1 MTLNHKKMKWLMTV
15 GDSDQKKKKPL
26 LHHIGEKF
34 EGDNHSTNHQTLCNA
49 LEPSEEKPMEEFV
62 DI

>member
-1 MTLNHKKMKWLMTV
+1 MAH
-15 GDSDQKKKKPL
+15 DSGRQWPKKKPL

-49 LEPSEEKPMEEFV
+49 LEPSEEKTTEEFV
-62 DI
+62 DIWKEGAVV